1 MSLKTKKTGL
11 YLCAFFSIVIGTVLT
26 VWRTFLL
33 QNHYDPYHGSFENGS
48 RDIFRAFEY
57 ILIFAALLS
66 LISLIFTRGASFS
79 SCEKPTTLSI
89 FVKVLCGCIFFTV
102 AILIAISLNKKLSF
116 SSNTVIY
123 KVFITLSIIMMFFVS
138 FYFFVSSSVVL
149 ANSKLRS
156 PLSMSLPLY
165 ALFYLVASYFNNELM
180 YNDFNRITSHISVI
194 AMILLFLAQVRAEIG
209 RPSYGFS
216 FLSSL
221 ICIICI
227 SSHILPLIILAA
239 FWQIDFS
246 VSIIYEMAEIAVLLY
261 AVYTAFKSVKCL
273 GEKDDKQD
281 ISEL

>member
-1 MSLKTKKTGL
+1 
-11 YLCAFFSIVIGTVLT
+11 
-26 VWRTFLL
+26 
-33 QNHYDPYHGSFENGS
+33 
-48 RDIFRAFEY
+48 
-57 ILIFAALLS
+57 
-66 LISLIFTRGASFS
+66 
-79 SCEKPTTLSI
+79 
-89 FVKVLCGCIFFTV
+89 
-102 AILIAISLNKKLSF
+102 
-116 SSNTVIY
+116 
-123 KVFITLSIIMMFFVS
+123 MMFFVS

-209 RPSYGFS
+209 RPSYGFR
-216 FLSSL
+216 FISSL
-221 ICIICI
+221 MCIICI

-273 GEKDDKQD
+273 GGKGDKQD